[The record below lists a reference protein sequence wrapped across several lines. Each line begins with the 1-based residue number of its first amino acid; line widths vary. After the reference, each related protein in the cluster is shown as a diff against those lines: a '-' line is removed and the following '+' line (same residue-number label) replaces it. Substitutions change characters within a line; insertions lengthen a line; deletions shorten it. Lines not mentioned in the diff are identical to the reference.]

1 MGRSRRA
8 ALLAAAGAVALVAT
22 GCGAEDHP
30 NNPRPPSPIQLSAKV
45 DNRKVVIA
53 PDEVGAG
60 LADITIANLNDDDV
74 TLTIKGPS
82 DQPVNPILA
91 GGITDVKLNLEEGSY
106 ELATEDGS
114 LQPATLT
121 VGPERKSS
129 QNDLLLP

>member
-8 ALLAAAGAVALVAT
+8 ALLAAAGAAALIAT

-45 DNRKVVIA
+45 DNKKVVIA

-74 TLTIKGPS
+74 TLKFDGPS
-82 DQPVNPILA
+82 DTPVEPILA
-91 GGITDVKLNLEEGSY
+91 GGITDVKLNLEEGDYQLVS
-106 ELATEDGS
+106 EDGS
-114 LQPATLT
+114 LTPATLT
-121 VGPERKSS
+121 VGPERASS